1 MNYCQYLV
9 LIPYKRKMMNN
20 REKEI
25 ITVPIE
31 LDAKKVKMLVEF
43 LNSSDDEEMCIFTE
57 DILREANDVSLKMS
71 NTTKSIM
78 KENPY
83 SQSYL

>member
-1 MNYCQYLV
+1 
-9 LIPYKRKMMNN
+9 MMNN
-20 REKEI
+20 REKET

-57 DILREANDVSLKMS
+57 DILREANDISLKMS

>member
-1 MNYCQYLV
+1 
-9 LIPYKRKMMNN
+9 MMNN

>member
-1 MNYCQYLV
+1 
-9 LIPYKRKMMNN
+9 MMNN
-20 REKEI
+20 REKET